1 LAGAALPGA
10 SLPAVFF
17 IIKGDPFPT
26 HSEPNLGPEPV

>member
-1 LAGAALPGA
+1 LLGV

-26 HSEPNLGPEPV
+26 EPRPLIGLGFGLI